1 MVWEPGEPRATQGV
15 VLVQD
20 EHGGHGGD
28 GAFAGFDLVAAF
40 GAEAGHDVVEQHAG
54 AFGDDLGAVEA
65 VEGVGVRDD
74 VAGLIDDGE
83 VGGVVRFVV
92 VGAGGERGGFVEA
105 DALGPGFG
113 VFLGDEAGGGDVEEG
128 GVAGE
133 FGAVAEGAAG
143 GFDVEV
149 AGLGGALFAEFEV
162 EVFEDVEHLDDG
174 GAAGTRWTHGEDGM
188 TAVGALDGVAFDG
201 FVGLE
206 VVEGDGA
213 VVGGHVFGDELGG
226 LALVELPGAVLLEAL
241 EGGGEVGL
249 FDDFALFQGRVGAVE
264 EDFGGLREA
273 LHDGDLEGED
283 DLHALGGGE
292 AVFGQ
297 EAGGFE
303 DFGPFEFAE
312 LLVCEG

>member
-1 MVWEPGEPRATQGV
+1 M
-15 VLVQD
+15 
-20 EHGGHGGD
+20 
-28 GAFAGFDLVAAF
+28 
-40 GAEAGHDVVEQHAG
+40 
-54 AFGDDLGAVEA
+54 
-65 VEGVGVRDD
+65 
-74 VAGLIDDGE
+74 
-83 VGGVVRFVV
+83 
-92 VGAGGERGGFVEA
+92 
-105 DALGPGFG
+105 
-113 VFLGDEAGGGDVEEG
+113 
-128 GVAGE
+128 
-133 FGAVAEGAAG
+133 
-143 GFDVEV
+143 EV
-149 AGLGGALFAEFEV
+149 AGFGGAFFAEFEV

-188 TAVGALDGVAFDG
+188 AAVGAFNWFALDG
-201 FVGLE
+201 FVGFE

-213 VVGGHVFGDELGG
+213 VVGFHVGGDELGG
-226 LALVELPGAVLLEAL
+226 LALVELFGTVLLEAL

-249 FDDFALFQGRVGAVE
+249 FDDFALFQGRFGAVE

-312 LLVCEG
+312 FLVGEGEAGDGAGDGGSFVAYALFFGVFVHLRVGGGGGHFFVVDGGGAPVGHADEHVAAAAEVAGFGVDDGEGDGHGDGGVDGVAALFHDVDADLAGEFVGAGDHAVFGAFGLGDEGALGFETEAGLADLLGWGGEGQGEEEQGGAHD